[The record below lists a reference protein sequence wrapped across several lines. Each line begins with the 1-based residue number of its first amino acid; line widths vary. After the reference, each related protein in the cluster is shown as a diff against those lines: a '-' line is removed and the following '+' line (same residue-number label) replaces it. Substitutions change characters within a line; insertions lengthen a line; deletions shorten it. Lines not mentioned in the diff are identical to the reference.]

1 MSDDEE
7 QAVTLG
13 DGEPVEGA
21 PLSRVSARLMWGIER
36 STVLEREG
44 DTVVR
49 TPDGPRT
56 LADVL
61 AAVDVPYFATQR
73 EFETTVREAVS
84 SGPVPTA
91 TDEPADDAGGDGSN
105 DDSDTGHSEPAPDDD
120 SDTGHSEPS
129 TSDDDSNGSEFESG
143 GSEADSSDGS
153 ETESDD
159 DSGN

>member
-73 EFETTVREAVS
+73 EFETTVREAVG

-91 TDEPADDAGGDGSN
+91 TDEPADDAESDGS
-105 DDSDTGHSEPAPDDD
+105 DDD
-120 SDTGHSEPS
+120 SDT
-129 TSDDDSNGSEFESG
+129 DGSEVESG

>member
-73 EFETTVREAVS
+73 EFETTVREAVG

>member
-73 EFETTVREAVS
+73 EFETTVREAVG

-91 TDEPADDAGGDGSN
+91 TDESADDAESDGS
-105 DDSDTGHSEPAPDDD
+105 DDGEADGSKSAPDDD
-120 SDTGHSEPS
+120 ADGSEPS